1 MKHIAK
7 PSLLAAFKNILYGFI
22 IGAVML
28 IPGVS
33 GGTTA
38 IILGIYDQLIA
49 AVAEFFKDMWKNGLF
64 LLTVAVGGLLGL
76 VLCSKLLLM
85 LVELWEVPML
95 CLFAGAIAGSFP
107 LLVRKSRGGF
117 NFVSVL
123 FLLIGFGLALAT
135 ALVPKDLVAVEGHS
149 FRTFC
154 ILFLLGLPLA
164 VALVLPGIS
173 FSSILA
179 VFSIHEKFMASL
191 QPATFDFW
199 FLLPLGLGLVAGIL
213 LTTKLLEKA
222 MSKYPGPTYFA
233 IIGFVLG
240 SVLEIF
246 SSMPH
251 VPSGLEIP
259 AGILLFAAGA
269 VGVWVY
275 ARNAE

>member
-135 ALVPKDLVAVEGHS
+135 ALVPKDLFAVEGHS
-149 FRTFC
+149 FQTFC

-191 QPATFDFW
+191 QPATFD
-199 FLLPLGLGLVAGIL
+199 
-213 LTTKLLEKA
+213 
-222 MSKYPGPTYFA
+222 
-233 IIGFVLG
+233 
-240 SVLEIF
+240 
-246 SSMPH
+246 
-251 VPSGLEIP
+251 
-259 AGILLFAAGA
+259 
-269 VGVWVY
+269 
-275 ARNAE
+275 